1 MQTQDNFLCHIN
13 LPIDIELLRTEL
25 SNHPL
30 KHYKIRQQE
39 SWPEDYKVDW
49 LNQQVNIRHRKTTG
63 YIKDTHTE
71 LTRIMDMFTDKLQ
84 CILKPVYIVQRKNT
98 ELPYHRDSEVM
109 PCAINILLDDASAAA
124 PITFRDFGDINYK
137 AALVNISEYHKVN
150 PYPSDR
156 HLLKICIY
164 DKPFETCKELLNEY
178 LQSY

>member
-1 MQTQDNFLCHIN
+1 MQDNFLCHIS
-13 LPIDIELLRTEL
+13 LPIDNQLLRTEL

-63 YIKDTHTE
+63 YIQEPHNE
-71 LTRIMDMFTDKLQ
+71 LTRIMNLFADKLQ
-84 CILKPVYIVQRKNT
+84 CTLKPVYIVQRKNT
-98 ELPYHRDSEVM
+98 ELPYHRDSKVM
-109 PCAINILLDDASAAA
+109 PCAINILLDDESA
-124 PITFRDFGDINYK
+124 PITFRDFGDIKYK
-137 AALVNISEYHKVN
+137 AALVNISKYHKVKSN
-150 PYPSDR
+150 PSDR

-164 DKPFETCKELLNEY
+164 DKSFETCRELLNEY